1 MDGSREAGA
10 GLRRTVRV
18 LRKIYDKDAR
28 RFGEPPVDCRSSPS
42 KAQPRV
48 VPWPEAADGAAGASA
63 PAQIV
68 ASPATS
74 QQNTDLRLGRGELT
88 VLLEDRPVTDAGI
101 DFFMSDLIEMRTSDL
116 VGVLSS
122 MGQAV
127 GKRRPTRLELL
138 GGVVTLL
145 CDIGR
150 LRL

>member
-1 MDGSREAGA
+1 MVARVSRGSHLILKLTKLYGQ
-10 GLRRTVRV
+10 
-18 LRKIYDKDAR
+18 AR
-28 RFGEPPVDCRSSPS
+28 AHSC
-42 KAQPRV
+42 
-48 VPWPEAADGAAGASA
+48 
-63 PAQIV
+63 
-68 ASPATS
+68 
-74 QQNTDLRLGRGELT
+74 
-88 VLLEDRPVTDAGI
+88 VLLEDRPASDAGV

-145 CDIGR
+145 GDMGR

>member
-1 MDGSREAGA
+1 MRADAEQVQNSRKPVKRSGQIEPVFADISVTFEALEVARLAGA
-10 GLRRTVRV
+10 N
-18 LRKIYDKDAR
+18 
-28 RFGEPPVDCRSSPS
+28 
-42 KAQPRV
+42 
-48 VPWPEAADGAAGASA
+48 A

-68 ASPATS
+68 ASPPTS

-88 VLLEDRPVTDAGI
+88 VLLEDRPATDAGV
-101 DFFMSDLIEMRTSDL
+101 DFFMSDLIEMRTRDL

-145 CDIGR
+145 CDMGR